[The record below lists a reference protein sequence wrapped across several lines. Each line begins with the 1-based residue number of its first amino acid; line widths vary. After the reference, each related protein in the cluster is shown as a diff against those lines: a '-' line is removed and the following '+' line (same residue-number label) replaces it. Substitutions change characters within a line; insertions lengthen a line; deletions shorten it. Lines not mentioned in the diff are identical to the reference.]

1 MKNFFRDRFVY
12 FLDYIGKTDMF
23 LIFMSGGAS
32 VLSFFL
38 MMSLYPAQISSLR
51 TVYVQVASSFVGFVL
66 AIIISNI
73 DYHHIAKMWKPIAIF
88 SVLFTLLTLTP
99 LGRMRGEDGSGSAD
113 RSWVNLGFTRM
124 QPSEFL
130 KAAFVIT
137 FSYHCFKVA
146 KRINQPKTFML
157 LIAHA
162 LVPISI
168 IFLQKDFGTMIIF
181 VVIAACILFVSRINW
196 KIISGAVAIG
206 FVALMLFLTNT
217 LPDYLLKRLYV
228 VSHLEETKR
237 GLGMQQ
243 YTGRITLASGKIF
256 GKGFNSPDILTSTP
270 ELYNDMI
277 FAHIGQVLG
286 FVGCICVLLWL
297 LLYCFRLLQNGRKAP
312 DHLGYAICVGIFAI
326 MFFQSLV
333 NIGMV
338 LCITPVIGVTLPFI
352 SSGGSSVVATY
363 ILLGLALSVHNHTHK
378 PTLF

>member
-162 LVPISI
+162 YN
-168 IFLQKDFGTMIIF
+168 FKFK
-181 VVIAACILFVSRINW
+181 
-196 KIISGAVAIG
+196 KIISTFILAV
-206 FVALMLFLTNT
+206 M
-217 LPDYLLKRLYV
+217 
-228 VSHLEETKR
+228 
-237 GLGMQQ
+237 
-243 YTGRITLASGKIF
+243 
-256 GKGFNSPDILTSTP
+256 
-270 ELYNDMI
+270 MI
-277 FAHIGQVLG
+277 PTQVTALG
-286 FVGCICVLLWL
+286 FLQLVGKMKLEDNFWSSCYWICCTDAV
-297 LLYCFRLLQNGRKAP
+297 FDKHSARLSFKEA
-312 DHLGYAICVGIFAI
+312 
-326 MFFQSLV
+326 
-333 NIGMV
+333 
-338 LCITPVIGVTLPFI
+338 LCCEP
-352 SSGGSSVVATY
+352 S
-363 ILLGLALSVHNHTHK
+363 
-378 PTLF
+378 